1 MGFFYFCSMV
11 NNIILYDGENA
22 SNLYPLTF
30 TKPIAE
36 LRIGILTIKEKWERY
51 LGAKGSFLTSAYLAQ
66 KFTSTVTND
75 NIFILGNTLPD
86 ENVLDD
92 VKSLSINCGISHNG
106 SLIAF
111 RSSTFKNISDL
122 KEVKE
127 ISNPPNQINFPE
139 QIFKQNGE
147 ELSKDYK
154 LITAGRFSQKISHT
168 NQTFGEDIF
177 VEEGAYIECSVLN
190 AEPGPIYI
198 GKEAKILEGNLIRG
212 AFAMCEKSIL
222 KMGGKIY
229 GPTTL
234 GPRVKFCGEVNNVV
248 VQANTNKGHAG
259 YLGNSVVGEWCNF
272 GAGTI
277 ASNLKNNYG
286 EVKLWDYTQDAFRK
300 TGTQFCGLI
309 MGDHSKTGINTMFN
323 TGTVIGVGCNVFG
336 AGYPRTYIPSF
347 SWGGRENNV
356 TNKLSKCLEVASV
369 MMPRRDQELTQNDIA
384 ILTHIFNETAKNR
397 KWES

>member
-1 MGFFYFCSMV
+1 MV
-11 NNIILYDGENA
+11 NNIILFDGDHA
-22 SNLYPLTF
+22 SSLYPLTF
-30 TKPIAE
+30 TKPTGE
-36 LRIGILTIKEKWERY
+36 LRIGILTIKEKTRDY
-51 LGAKGSFLTSAYLAQ
+51 LSQ
-66 KFTSTVTND
+66 KFPVKLTDD
-75 NIFILGNTLPD
+75 NIFIIGSLLPD
-86 ENVLDD
+86 EDILDNI
-92 VKSLSINCGISHNG
+92 KALSIDHGISHEG
-106 SLIAF
+106 ILVAY
-111 RSSTFKNISDL
+111 RSATHKSIDELSHIDDL
-122 KEVKE
+122 
-127 ISNPPNQINFPE
+127 SSPPNQIKHPE

-147 ELSKDYK
+147 ELNKDFK

-198 GKEAKILEGNLIRG
+198 GKGAKILEGNLIRG
-212 AFAMCEKSIL
+212 ALAMCEKSIL

-248 VQANTNKGHAG
+248 VQANSNKGHSG
-259 YLGNSVVGEWCNF
+259 YLGNSVIGEWCNF

-277 ASNLKNNYG
+277 ASNMKNNYA
-286 EVKLWDYTQDAFRK
+286 EVKLWDYTKDAFRK

-323 TGTVIGVGCNVFG
+323 TGTVVGVGCNVFG
-336 AGYPRTYIPSF
+336 AGYPRTFIPSF

-369 MMPRRDQELTQNDIA
+369 MMPRRDQALTQADID
-384 ILTHIFNETAKNR
+384 ILTHIFNITASNR

>member
-1 MGFFYFCSMV
+1 MV
-11 NNIILYDGENA
+11 NNIILYDGNSA
-22 SNLYPLTF
+22 SSLYPLTF

-36 LRIGILTIKEKWERY
+36 LRIGILTIKEKWEKY
-51 LGAKGSFLTSAYLAQ
+51 LQAKASFQTRDYLSH
-66 KFTSTVTND
+66 KFPADLKDD
-75 NIFILGNTLPD
+75 NIFILGTTLPE
-86 ENVLDD
+86 ENIIDD
-92 VKSLSINCGISHNG
+92 IKSLSIDCGLTYNDK
-106 SLIAF
+106 LVAF
-111 RSSTFKNISDL
+111 RSSTFKTIDDL
-122 KEVKE
+122 TTV
-127 ISNPPNQINFPE
+127 SALNHPPNQINHPE

-147 ELSKDYK
+147 ELSKDFK
-154 LITAGRFSQKISHT
+154 LITEGRLSQKISHT

-212 AFAMCEKSIL
+212 ALAMCEKSIL

-248 VQANTNKGHAG
+248 VQANSNKGHAG
-259 YLGNSVVGEWCNF
+259 YLGNSVIGEWCNF

-277 ASNLKNNYG
+277 ASNMKNNYA
-286 EVKLWDYTQDAFRK
+286 EVKLWDYNLDAFRK

-323 TGTVIGVGCNVFG
+323 TGTVVGVGCNVFG

-369 MMPRRDQELTQNDIA
+369 MMPRRDQELTQIDVDL
-384 ILTHIFNETAKNR
+384 LTHLFAETAKYR
-397 KWES
+397 KWER

>member
-1 MGFFYFCSMV
+1 MGFFYFCDMV
-11 NNIILYDGENA
+11 NNIILFDGESA
-22 SNLYPLTF
+22 SSLYPLTL

-36 LRIGILTIKEKWERY
+36 LRIGILTIKEKWEKY
-51 LGAKGSFLTSAYLAQ
+51 LNAKASFLTSDYLSK
-66 KFTSTVTND
+66 KFAPQITDD

-86 ENVLDD
+86 EHIIDD
-92 VKSLSINCGISHNG
+92 IKSLSQDCGISYDG
-106 SLIAF
+106 RLIAL
-111 RSSTFKNISDL
+111 RSSIYKSINDL
-122 KEVKE
+122 TRVTELK
-127 ISNPPNQINFPE
+127 NPPNQIKHPE

-147 ELSKDYK
+147 ELSKDFR
-154 LITAGRFSQKISHT
+154 LITEGRQSQRISHT

-212 AFAMCEKSIL
+212 ALAMCEKSIL

-248 VQANTNKGHAG
+248 VQANSNKGHSG
-259 YLGNSVVGEWCNF
+259 YLGNSVIGEWCNF

-277 ASNLKNNYG
+277 ASNMKNNYG
-286 EVKLWDYTQDAFRK
+286 EVKLWDYNMDAFRK

-323 TGTVIGVGCNVFG
+323 TGTVVGVGCNVFG

-369 MMPRRDQELTQNDIA
+369 MMPRRDQELTQADIDM
-384 ILTHIFNETAKNR
+384 LTHIFNETAKHR
-397 KWES
+397 KWER